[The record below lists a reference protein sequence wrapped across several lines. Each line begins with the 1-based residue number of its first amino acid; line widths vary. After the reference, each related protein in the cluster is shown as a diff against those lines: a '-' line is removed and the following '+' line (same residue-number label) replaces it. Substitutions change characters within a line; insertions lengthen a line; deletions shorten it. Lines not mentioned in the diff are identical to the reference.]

1 MRGRSSL
8 LLLLVVVAL
17 TGCAENVPAVDGAA
31 PEVLQPVRTVE
42 TVAPATVVAS
52 LTPQKPCR
60 LWLSPGLP
68 PAFVSQLALPAGVE
82 IVSDPQQA
90 DMRIAFT
97 NQPGDTG
104 WVYVLA
110 APFPTVRDGVS
121 LEELQAIAA
130 GQAKGEL
137 RDVTLLVS
145 IEGKAMLQEKG
156 FTVSEKTVHPVDPQ
170 EMLETAWGQP
180 DTWALL
186 PFEEL
191 EPRWKVLAVDEK
203 SPLRAEFAPD
213 NYALTGFIG
222 LSGEHQALEDF
233 REEVQLP
240 PGNYDPEKKTTL
252 LMTGVTALTR
262 ATAARMDELGT
273 TYPGEDIRPWMIS
286 ADLTHISNE
295 VSFNP
300 DCPPADFRKH
310 VMHFCSR
317 PEYIELLEDVGVNVV
332 ELSGNHLVDWGR
344 PAFLYSLELYAERGW
359 TVFAGGVNQEAARAP
374 VFFTHNGNR
383 LAFIGC
389 NPAGPEMVW
398 ATADRPG
405 VADCDLDW
413 MEEQVRQLRSDG
425 YLPVVTFQYNESYGA
440 VPGAGQRRDFERMSA
455 AGAVIV
461 SGSQAHHPQS
471 MAFTEQGFI
480 HFGLGNLFFDQ
491 MRMPD
496 GISAPA
502 IFDTDLPVAGTRLEF
517 LDWHVFYDGRYIG
530 TQLFTAVL
538 EDYARP
544 RPMTMNERE
553 VFLTRMFQ
561 SSGWQV
567 YP

>member
-1 MRGRSSL
+1 MRGRSCL
-8 LLLLVVVAL
+8 LLLLVVVVL
-17 TGCAENVPAVDGAA
+17 TGCAGNAPAVDGAA
-31 PEVLQPVRTVE
+31 PEVLQPARTVE
-42 TVAPATVVAS
+42 TAALATTVAS
-52 LTPQKPCR
+52 VTPQQPSR

-68 PAFVSQLALPAGVE
+68 PAFVSQLTIPAGVE
-82 IVSDPQQA
+82 IVSDSQQA
-90 DMRIAFT
+90 NMRIDFT
-97 NQPGDTG
+97 NQPSNTG

-121 LEELQAIAA
+121 AEELQTIAA

-145 IEGKAMLQEKG
+145 IESKAMLQEKG
-156 FTVSEKTVHPVDPQ
+156 FTVSEKTVHAVDSR

-191 EPRWKVLAVDEK
+191 EPRWKVLTVDGK
-203 SPLRAEFAPD
+203 SPLLAEFVPD

-222 LSGEHQALEDF
+222 LSGEQQALEDF
-233 REEVQLP
+233 QEEIQLP
-240 PGNYDPEKKTTL
+240 PGNYDPQKKTTL

-273 TYPGEDIRPWMIS
+273 TYPGEDIRAWMIS

-344 PAFLYSLELYAERGW
+344 PAFLYSLELYADRGW

-374 VFFTHNGNR
+374 VFLAHNGNR

-502 IFDTDLPVAGTRLEF
+502 IFDADLPVAGTRLEF

-530 TQLFTAVL
+530 TQLYTAVL

-544 RPMTMNERE
+544 RPMTMDERE

-561 SSGWQV
+561 ASGWQV